1 MSEVLTTRMEREI
14 IEHALGIKVKGGEKT
29 KGGRRNF
36 FATYPGTSDYDTC
49 IRLRNKG
56 LMVQGSSYLGPT
68 YFHVTD
74 AGKKEV
80 QP

>member
-14 IEHALGIKVKGGEKT
+14 IEHALGIRVVGGKKT
-29 KGGRRNF
+29 KGGYRNYF
-36 FATYPGTSDYDTC
+36 IAGGADIDIC
-49 IRLRNKG
+49 RELVAKG
-56 LMVQGSSYLGPT
+56 LMIEGRSSPIAPDPC
-68 YFHVTD
+68 FAVTD